1 MPSRVNKFKLGLF
14 VLIGFSLALIALIWI
29 GASEFF
35 HKKATYVSYFQES
48 VKGLQKGA
56 TVNYRGVGIGR
67 VADIRLAPD
76 GRLIEVVMNLD
87 PSFCVDDT
95 LCVRLREQGLTG
107 LRFLEIDTK
116 PPGMKEYTP
125 KISFKPPYPV
135 IPAYPSEI
143 QQLKAAM
150 EIIYQKILAVDVEGI
165 SEKLNKFVEEALK
178 LIRNEN
184 WPEIITQIKN
194 STASFQSIARKIDE
208 GTNPEDINKLVKGA
222 VKTLQSIDSIVET
235 VQKEIKSKEFKAFM
249 VDLREG
255 VAAARDT
262 FVNLSTSSDAFS
274 PERLKEISDGLR
286 RIVLQTNEILENV
299 GQDVKGVSGELHQ
312 GLIELTKLLKSL
324 EILVDTLRSKP
335 NVAVFGTPTREPFK

>member
-1 MPSRVNKFKLGLF
+1 MPRKVNKFKLGLF

-29 GASEFF
+29 GASQFF
-35 HKKATYVSYFQES
+35 QKKATYVSYFQES

-76 GRLIEVVMNLD
+76 GRLIEVVMDLD

-150 EIIYQKILAVDVEGI
+150 ETIYQKILAVDVEGI
-165 SEKLNKFVEEALK
+165 SKRLNEIMDEALK
-178 LIRNEN
+178 LIKNED
-184 WPEIITQIKN
+184 WPAIISQIKS
-194 STASFQSIARKIDE
+194 STAAFQSIAQKIDKS
-208 GTNPEDINKLVKGA
+208 TNPEDINELVKGA
-222 VKTLQSIDSIVET
+222 VKTLKSIDTVAET
-235 VQKEIKSKEFKAFM
+235 VQKEMKSPEFKAFM
-249 VDLREG
+249 VDLRESM
-255 VAAARDT
+255 AAARDT
-262 FVNLSTSSDAFS
+262 FVNLSTGSSAFS
-274 PERLKEISDGLR
+274 PERLKELGNGLSK
-286 RIVLQTNEILENV
+286 IVNRTNEILETV
-299 GQDVKGVSGELHQ
+299 GSDFKGVSTELHQ
-312 GLIELTKLLKSL
+312 GLVELTRLLKSL
-324 EILVDTLRSKP
+324 EVLVETLQSQP
-335 NVAVFGTPTREPFK
+335 NVAVFGKPTKEPFK

>member
-14 VLIGFSLALIALIWI
+14 VLIGFSLLLIALIWI
-29 GASEFF
+29 GASQFF
-35 HKKATYVSYFQES
+35 QKKATYVSYFQES

-56 TVNYRGVGIGR
+56 TVNYRGVAIGR

-150 EIIYQKILAVDVEGI
+150 ETIYQKILAVDVEGI
-165 SEKLNKFVEEALK
+165 SKKLNAIMDEALK
-178 LIRNEN
+178 LIKNKN
-184 WPEIITQIKN
+184 WPDIIAQIKS
-194 STASFQSIARKIDE
+194 STASFQSIAQKIDR
-208 GTNPEDINKLVKGA
+208 GTKPEDIKKLMETA
-222 VKTLQSIDSIVET
+222 VQTLQSIDSIAET
-235 VQKEIKSKEFKAFM
+235 VQREMKSKEFKTFM

-255 VAAARDT
+255 VAAVRDT
-262 FVNLSTSSDAFS
+262 FENLSTGTNAFNV
-274 PERLKEISDGLR
+274 ERLKEIGEGLSK
-286 RIVLQTNEILENV
+286 IVARTDEILEV
-299 GQDVKGVSGELHQ
+299 AGKDFKGLSTDVHQ
-312 GLIELTKLLKSL
+312 GLVELTKLLRSL
-324 EILVDTLRSKP
+324 DMLVETLRSEP
-335 NVAVFGTPTREPFK
+335 NVVIMGKPTKEPFK

>member
-14 VLIGFSLALIALIWI
+14 VLIGSSLALIALIWI
-29 GASEFF
+29 GASQFF
-35 HKKATYVSYFQES
+35 QKKATYVSYFQES

-56 TVNYRGVGIGR
+56 TVNYRGVAIGR

-150 EIIYQKILAVDVEGI
+150 ETIYQKILAVDVEGI
-165 SEKLNKFVEEALK
+165 SKKLNAFMDEALK
-178 LIRNEN
+178 LIKNKD
-184 WPEIITQIKN
+184 WLDIIAQLKS
-194 STASFQSIARKIDE
+194 STAAFESITKKINE
-208 GTNPEDINKLVKGA
+208 GTDPEDINKLVKTA
-222 VKTLQSIDSIVET
+222 VKTLQSIDSVAEIVQTEL
-235 VQKEIKSKEFKAFM
+235 KSKEFKTFM

-255 VAAARDT
+255 MAAARDT
-262 FVNLSTSSDAFS
+262 FVNISTGSSAFT
-274 PERLKEISDGLR
+274 PERLKELGEGLS
-286 RIVLQTNEILENV
+286 RIVSRTDEILASV
-299 GQDVKGVSGELHQ
+299 GQDFKGMSAELHQ
-312 GLIELTKLLKSL
+312 GLVELTKLLRSL
-324 EILVDTLRSKP
+324 EALVETLRSEP
-335 NVAVFGTPTREPFK
+335 NVAVFGKPTKEPFK

>member
-14 VLIGFSLALIALIWI
+14 VLIGFSLALIAIIWI
-29 GASEFF
+29 GASQFF
-35 HKKATYVSYFQES
+35 QKKATYVSYFQES

-56 TVNYRGVGIGR
+56 TVNYRGVAIGR

-87 PSFCVDDT
+87 PNFCVDDT

-125 KISFKPPYPV
+125 KISFKPPYPI

-150 EIIYQKILAVDVEGI
+150 ETIYQKILAVDVEGI
-165 SEKLNKFVEEALK
+165 SKKVNAFLDEALK
-178 LIRNEN
+178 LVKNKN
-184 WPEIITQIKN
+184 WPDIIAQLRG
-194 STASFQSIARKIDE
+194 STAAFQSIAQKIDE
-208 GTNPEDINKLVKGA
+208 GTKPEEVKKLLASA
-222 VKTLQSIDSIVET
+222 VKTLQALDSIAET
-235 VQKEIKSKEFKAFM
+235 VQKEMKSKEFKAFM

-255 VAAARDT
+255 VAAVRDT
-262 FVNLSTSSDAFS
+262 FVNLSGGTSAFNA
-274 PERLKEISDGLR
+274 ERLKEIGEGLS
-286 RIVLQTNEILENV
+286 RIVARTDEILEIM
-299 GQDVKGVSGELHQ
+299 GQDVKGMSTDMRQ
-312 GLIELTKLLKSL
+312 GLAELTKLLRSL
-324 EILVDTLRSKP
+324 DMLVETLRSEP
-335 NVAVFGTPTREPFK
+335 NVAIFGKPAKEPFK